1 MTSQSKSQ
9 QEFRKSLARELKMWA
24 ESGVDFV
31 PAGKTIEESG
41 HLGVS
46 QIEKAGAAV
55 GEDAVH
61 EALENLR
68 LNEIGNCTRCPLHKG
83 RTHIVFGVGNPMAK
97 LMFVGEGPG
106 ADEDR
111 QGEPF
116 VGKAGQLLTRMIEAM
131 GLKRSEVY
139 IANIV
144 KCRPP
149 DNRNPE
155 PVEIAT
161 CIPFLKQQI
170 EMIKPRV
177 LVCLGKVAAQALLQ
191 TEISITKLRGEFQA
205 YGDIQLMPTYHPAF
219 LLRNPAMKRPV
230 WEDLKKVMKI
240 LAAP

>member
-1 MTSQSKSQ
+1 MSPQNKSQ
-9 QEFRKSLARELKMWA
+9 ALHKSLIQTLKMWA

-31 PAGKTIEESG
+31 PRGDAPKMERENQMPG
-41 HLGVS
+41 H
-46 QIEKAGAAV
+46 
-55 GEDAVH
+55 GEPCLK
-61 EALENLR
+61 ELEDLR
-68 LNEIGNCTRCPLHKG
+68 DNEIGDCTRCPLHKG
-83 RTHIVFGVGNPMAK
+83 RTHIVFGVGDPKAV

-131 GLKRSEVY
+131 GLKRSGVY

-161 CIPFLKQQI
+161 CIPFLKRQI
-170 EMIKPRV
+170 EMIQPKV
-177 LVCLGKVAAQALLQ
+177 IVCLGKVAAQALLQ
-191 TEISITKLRGEFQA
+191 TEISITKLRGEFQD
-205 YGDIQLMPTYHPAF
+205 YGDIKIMPTYHPAF

-230 WEDLKKVMKI
+230 WEDLKKVMQVLNLK
-240 LAAP
+240 PSPT